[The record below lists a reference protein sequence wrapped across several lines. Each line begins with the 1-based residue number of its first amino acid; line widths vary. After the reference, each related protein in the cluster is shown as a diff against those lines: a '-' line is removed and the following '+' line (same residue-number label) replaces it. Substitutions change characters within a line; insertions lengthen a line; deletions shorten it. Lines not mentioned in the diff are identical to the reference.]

1 MGGRLPILL
10 FHSVRVLASLV
21 WEGVRWLAMVRVL
34 MRRWVLHHAGLVWM
48 LLDIW
53 ALLIEVRGT
62 LRICLILPYTLTRWR
77 LLKSWL
83 SFLVIFNIS
92 LIAFFNSIWS
102 IYLVDFNV
110 FISKSLTTRFGVDFK
125 MIGVL
130 HILRWSTVVLAT
142 RVKPTQLLLC
152 FLLMEDIQVRAMRS
166 LNSND
171 QTLIVRN
178 PILRVP
184 RATIVP
190 NWQVF
195 KILVRHICIVS
206 VLRVRENLFLLFFEI
221 CDQII
226 QLIFHLTQLFFVFEN
241 FKISIS
247 QFRINIFQRIC
258 GGITAT

>member
-1 MGGRLPILL
+1 MTLGAWNRLRLSITPREKPLLLKSGMWPGITINWWTLYFDRKLGMGGRLPILL

-125 MIGVL
+125 MIEVL

-142 RVKPTQLLLC
+142 RVEPTQLLLC

-171 QTLIVRN
+171 
-178 PILRVP
+178 
-184 RATIVP
+184 
-190 NWQVF
+190 
-195 KILVRHICIVS
+195 
-206 VLRVRENLFLLFFEI
+206 
-221 CDQII
+221 
-226 QLIFHLTQLFFVFEN
+226 
-241 FKISIS
+241 
-247 QFRINIFQRIC
+247 
-258 GGITAT
+258 